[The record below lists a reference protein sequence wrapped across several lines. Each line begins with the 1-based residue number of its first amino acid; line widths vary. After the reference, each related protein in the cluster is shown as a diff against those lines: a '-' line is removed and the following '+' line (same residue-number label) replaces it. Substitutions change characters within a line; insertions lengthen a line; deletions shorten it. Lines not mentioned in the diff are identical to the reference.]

1 MQRSTEKY
9 KLCLMCKC
17 LACKK
22 ETITKEPYS
31 CLAYPNRREI
41 LADVWNKPEVLCEYF
56 EPKYPSEE

>member
-1 MQRSTEKY
+1 MQDSTEKY

-31 CLAYPNRREI
+31 CFAYPERRGI
-41 LADVWNKPEVLCEYF
+41 PAGVWNKPEVLCQHF
-56 EPKYPSEE
+56 EPKYQSQD